1 MRYLFS
7 LLFLLAYGSTVAQ
20 QPPML
25 PRDAAIEAKIE
36 KLLEQMSLD
45 EKIGQMVELEIG
57 MITYRDP
64 RYVVEKLARMSEQE
78 LADTLRRFGLDKQ
91 HNAAQLALT
100 TPEDKQ
106 NKEKLM
112 RLYWVSNDIQS
123 KLPFRLDE
131 AALDSVV
138 GKYKVGS
145 ILNAPQTTAQT
156 PAMWN
161 QVVKTIQDVSIKHLG
176 IPTVYG
182 LDQMHGTT
190 YSTGGTLFPGA
201 INMAATFNRDLVYK
215 MGEIVAYETRACN
228 VPWIYGPCIDLGRMQ
243 AWSRQYESFGE
254 DVFLSSEMGAAALRG
269 MQGDNPNHIDAYHVA
284 GCLKHYFAYGA
295 PYNGLDR
302 SPARLSY
309 EELREKQFAPFLRGI
324 REGALS
330 IMTNSSNVNGV
341 KGTVNREFITGWLK
355 EGLGWDGMVV
365 TDWGDIDGAVTS
377 DRVVPTA
384 KEAIRLAIN
393 AGVDMMMVPSQ
404 FTYNGLLKELVEE
417 GGVSMERIDDAVR
430 RILRLKHRVGLFEQP
445 NTFAKDYPKFGSEE
459 FAAYSRQA
467 ALESIVLLKNDSV
480 DSQSRLLPIK
490 QGTRLLVCGPNANS
504 MRTLNGGWSYTWQ
517 GDGADREEFTE
528 HFNTIYEALRNKF
541 GSNHVTLVEGVS
553 YDSKRWAMDHADN
566 IGDAVAAAAD
576 NDYVIVC
583 IGENTYA
590 ETRGNIADINLS
602 TNQKNLVKALAATG
616 KPIIL
621 VLNESRGRAISDIE
635 PLAKAV
641 VHTMLPGNYGGDALA
656 ELLAGNE
663 NFSGRLPYT
672 YSAQPNAMVNYDYK
686 ASEVRETISGVYD
699 YNAKT
704 YEQWWFGAGM
714 SYTTYTYS
722 NLRADKNS
730 FTKDDVLTFTVDVKN
745 TGAMA
750 GKETVML
757 YASDLYASLMPD
769 NRRLRGFEKIVL
781 APDESKTVTFRIKA
795 SDLAFMGTGK
805 KWTLEA
811 GEFNIACGDQSVSIH
826 CTEDYTWEEEN
837 IPDN

>member
-106 NKEKLM
+106 NREKLM

-161 QVVKTIQDVSIKHLG
+161 QVVKTIQNVSIKHLG

-190 YSTGGTLFPGA
+190 YSAGGTLFPGA

-341 KGTVNREFITGWLK
+341 KGTVNREFITDWLK
-355 EGLGWDGMVV
+355 EGLGWDLSL
-365 TDWGDIDGAVTS
+365 IHIS
-377 DRVVPTA
+377 EPT
-384 KEAIRLAIN
+384 R
-393 AGVDMMMVPSQ
+393 P
-404 FTYNGLLKELVEE
+404 
-417 GGVSMERIDDAVR
+417 
-430 RILRLKHRVGLFEQP
+430 
-445 NTFAKDYPKFGSEE
+445 
-459 FAAYSRQA
+459 
-467 ALESIVLLKNDSV
+467 
-480 DSQSRLLPIK
+480 
-490 QGTRLLVCGPNANS
+490 
-504 MRTLNGGWSYTWQ
+504 
-517 GDGADREEFTE
+517 
-528 HFNTIYEALRNKF
+528 
-541 GSNHVTLVEGVS
+541 
-553 YDSKRWAMDHADN
+553 
-566 IGDAVAAAAD
+566 
-576 NDYVIVC
+576 
-583 IGENTYA
+583 
-590 ETRGNIADINLS
+590 
-602 TNQKNLVKALAATG
+602 
-616 KPIIL
+616 
-621 VLNESRGRAISDIE
+621 
-635 PLAKAV
+635 
-641 VHTMLPGNYGGDALA
+641 
-656 ELLAGNE
+656 
-663 NFSGRLPYT
+663 
-672 YSAQPNAMVNYDYK
+672 
-686 ASEVRETISGVYD
+686 
-699 YNAKT
+699 
-704 YEQWWFGAGM
+704 
-714 SYTTYTYS
+714 
-722 NLRADKNS
+722 
-730 FTKDDVLTFTVDVKN
+730 
-745 TGAMA
+745 
-750 GKETVML
+750 
-757 YASDLYASLMPD
+757 
-769 NRRLRGFEKIVL
+769 
-781 APDESKTVTFRIKA
+781 
-795 SDLAFMGTGK
+795 
-805 KWTLEA
+805 
-811 GEFNIACGDQSVSIH
+811 
-826 CTEDYTWEEEN
+826 
-837 IPDN
+837 